1 VLGAALVLLLSFF
14 ASPIAHIVCGVKCA
28 DAAHHERAAAPAAG
42 CHDEVPA
49 GDAVALTNGVDG
61 VCHDQADS
69 FTATV
74 ADRTA
79 PRTTA
84 ALAQIPLTF
93 SVNHRAPFLVARR
106 RSPSRGDVVP
116 LTIQLRI

>member
-1 VLGAALVLLLSFF
+1 M
-14 ASPIAHIVCGVKCA
+14 KCA

-42 CHDEVPA
+42 CHEEVPA

-84 ALAQIPLTF
+84 ALAPLPLTF
-93 SVNHRAPFLVARR
+93 SLNHRALFVVVRR
-106 RSPSRGDVVP
+106 HSLSRAQVVP